1 MQSSEPQSR
10 ALANKKGNARWDIS
24 GDFGKRPRK
33 DEPDRALQMGKTM
46 AVSSEQ
52 MLPADPERETE
63 KIGTFDEGFPP
74 SARSLLI
81 SMIEGEII
89 PRLLLA
95 HTTPMERLAKAG
107 GLSASGGSEA
117 MARLFLSEDS
127 VNILSQ
133 LQVLV
138 DAGMSRDRIYLELL
152 APIARTISIFWEEGR
167 CSLDEVVHGLSC
179 VAQVLQELQLHDTRA
194 SSSR

>member
-1 MQSSEPQSR
+1 
-10 ALANKKGNARWDIS
+10 
-24 GDFGKRPRK
+24 
-33 DEPDRALQMGKTM
+33 MGKTM

-52 MLPADPERETE
+52 MLPADLERDTE
-63 KIGTFDEGFPP
+63 KPCTFGHDKGFPP

-107 GLSASGGSEA
+107 NLSACGGSES

-127 VNILSQ
+127 ANILSQ
-133 LQVLV
+133 LQLLV

-179 VAQVLQELQLHDTRA
+179 VAQVLQELQLHDRPA
-194 SSSR
+194 SDSR